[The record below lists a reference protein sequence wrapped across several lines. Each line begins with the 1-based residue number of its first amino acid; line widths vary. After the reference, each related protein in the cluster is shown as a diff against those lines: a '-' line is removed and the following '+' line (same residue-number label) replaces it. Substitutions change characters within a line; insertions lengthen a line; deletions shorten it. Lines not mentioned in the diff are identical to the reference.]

1 METGGAAMT
10 TATVSSK
17 GQIVLPKRLRDE
29 MAIREGDRVEISRE
43 DDRIVL
49 RLLQPHERPA
59 DWRRWRGALAGSEAL
74 EEHLREHREEV
85 AADRLP

>member
-1 METGGAAMT
+1 MT
-10 TATVSSK
+10 TTTISSK

-29 MAIREGDRVEISRE
+29 MSIHEGDRVEISRE

-49 RLLQPHERPA
+49 RLLEPHDRPS
-59 DWRRWRGALAGSEAL
+59 DWRRWRGVLAGSTAL
-74 EEHLREHREEV
+74 EDHLREHGEEV

>member
-1 METGGAAMT
+1 MT

-29 MAIREGDRVEISRE
+29 MSIREGDRVEVSRD

-49 RLLQPHERPA
+49 RLIGRSRAPS
-59 DWRRWRGALAGSEAL
+59 DWRRWRGVLRGTTAL
-74 EEHLREHREEV
+74 EDHLREHREEV
-85 AADRLP
+85 EGDRLP